1 MWFKNLKLYR
11 LAPGADLSV
20 SSLNDAL
27 RTTQFQPCGSQ
38 DSQSSGW
45 VPPDHA
51 DGMLVYFQGGMYEGC
66 QMLIRLRTEKR
77 LLPASV
83 VNLATR
89 ERARQI
95 EEQQGYKPGRK
106 QTKEIKE
113 QVTMELLP
121 KAFVTQSDTNV
132 WIDTKNGWFVIDAS
146 TANKSDEVLGLLAK
160 TLTPFPVVP
169 LHVEMSPGTAMT
181 LWLSEDEAPAGFT
194 IDQDTQLQSTG
205 ESRASVRYQ
214 RQTVD
219 VDEARRHIQA
229 GKQCTRLA
237 MTWNDRVSFVLTENL
252 DIKRVA
258 PLDVL
263 KEHQDAQAANE
274 AEQFEADFALMA
286 GELARL
292 LDDLVAALG
301 GERRGES

>member
-11 LAPGADLSV
+11 LAPEHGLTAADLEA
-20 SSLNDAL
+20 AL
-27 RTTQFQPCGSQ
+27 APLAFRPCGSQ

-45 VPPDHA
+45 VFPREDS
-51 DGMLVYFQGGMYEGC
+51 GLVCASNG

-83 VNLATR
+83 VNLAAR
-89 ERARQI
+89 ERALQI

-106 QTKEIKE
+106 QMKEIKE
-113 QVTMELLP
+113 QITMELLP
-121 KAFVTQSDTNV
+121 KAFVTQSDTRC

-146 TANKSDEVLGLLAK
+146 ATARSDEVLGLLAK
-160 TLTPFPVVP
+160 TLTPFPIVP
-169 LHVEMSPGTAMT
+169 LHVEMSPGAAMT

-205 ESRASVRYQ
+205 ESRATVRYQ
-214 RQTVD
+214 RQAVD

-237 MTWNDRVSFVLTENL
+237 MTWNDRVSFVLADDL

-274 AEQFEADFALMA
+274 AEQFQADFTLMT

-292 LDDLVAALG
+292 LGDLTAALG
-301 GERRGES
+301 GMRRDA